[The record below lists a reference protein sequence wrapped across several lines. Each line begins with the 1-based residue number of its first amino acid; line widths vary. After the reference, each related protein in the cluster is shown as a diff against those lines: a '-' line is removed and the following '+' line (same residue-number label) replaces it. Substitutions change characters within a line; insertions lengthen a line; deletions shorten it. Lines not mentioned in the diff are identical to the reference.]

1 MRVIVVCA
9 IAIALIA
16 GTGVLWNNQDNVCSP
31 NNPKLPRSFS
41 GEVTTGA
48 HKVVDGVESCWIVMV
63 KDSQT
68 GVEHAVPFNVQS
80 EAEKHTLGSTYS
92 R

>member
-1 MRVIVVCA
+1 MRVILVCA
-9 IAIALIA
+9 IAIVLIA

-31 NNPKLPRSFS
+31 NNPKLPRKFS
-41 GEVTTGA
+41 GVVTVDTR
-48 HKVVDGVESCWIVMV
+48 KVVDGVESCWVIRVQ
-63 KDSQT
+63 DSQN
-68 GVEHAVPFNVQS
+68 GVEHIVPFNTQA